1 MKSKIS
7 AKIKDI
13 LTKELSYADFAS
25 DVLEREMR
33 PFERKHNMSWRDFMD
48 KFEKGKL
55 GDERIWFTWYGL
67 AVSATDWDDT
77 KKEIEKTIRTA

>member
-7 AKIKDI
+7 AKMTDI

-25 DVLEREMR
+25 GVLKREMR
-33 PFERKHNMSWRDFMD
+33 SFEKKHNMSWRDFID

-55 GDERIWFTWYGL
+55 GDERVWFAWYGL
-67 AVSATDWDDT
+67 AISAKDWDDT
-77 KKEIEKTIRTA
+77 KKEIEKTIGAS